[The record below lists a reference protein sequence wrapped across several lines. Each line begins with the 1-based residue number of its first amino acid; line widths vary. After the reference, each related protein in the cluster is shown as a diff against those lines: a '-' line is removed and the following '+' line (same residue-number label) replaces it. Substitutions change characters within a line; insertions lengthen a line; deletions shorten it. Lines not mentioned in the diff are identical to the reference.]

1 MDSPAATAAVSL
13 LSGRKES
20 MPVPDAAKITVAI
33 RVRPLTE
40 EEERMER
47 VMSQGVVVDG
57 TQVQV
62 NGKDGRSQRTFAF
75 DHCFDSTFVGS
86 KTGSQEHL
94 FETIGRKVLTDA
106 WEGFNTCVFAYG
118 QTGSGKTHT
127 MLGGDKPGEEGLL
140 PRIGRE
146 LLKSIEDAKY
156 QNSRKKASGMRGRD
170 GKVPATTNA
179 AVEGNADSR
188 TSYGGYRSGDDEEDD
203 ASSSGGSSD
212 SSMSSSST
220 SSSSYAKEGSEEGK
234 EEEEEDFVQF
244 ELKAS
249 YVELYN
255 EKFYDLLSKAPT
267 NSESLKL
274 REDPKKGAFLKGAT
288 WETVGDWAEMQSVM
302 ERGKAAR
309 RTATTKMNEMSSR
322 SHAIF
327 MLEFRQMTNN
337 RSLLPQTSST
347 SSSALEENA
356 AVARVSQICLVDLAG
371 SERRDKSGIVDPVRA
386 REGSQINL
394 SLVHLGKVLNSLA
407 NQSMSGT
414 GGKEN
419 SSSSSSSGSSRFMGE
434 SPARTPS
441 KVKAAERGEFVNYR
455 ESKLTMLL
463 RESLG
468 GNAKTIM
475 LATVAPSHAQ
485 MNETVNTLGYA
496 NNAKNIFTRP
506 HVNEDPR
513 NRVIRQL
520 LEEMNV
526 LRTQLAAKKGEED
539 MFLPAQANP
548 LTSVMSKEEEGEE
561 GIRAG
566 NAAREGR
573 VRMCNE
579 RTGTPQRSPIMLKVD
594 GKEQDEVVV
603 PAQEQEQGG
612 EEVHTPWLDEE
623 SARQNMED
631 DELAPSTSLSLAGGP
646 NGRMRSKSAASD
658 KQPGGGSSAATAGG
672 MGGHARKPSEINNRL
687 PRLAKAVVTQGVGLP
702 APAAGFLR
710 SSANNTRNKATTTTS
725 TKRFITP
732 DDSPAI
738 PETTAAAEAA
748 AETTTKI
755 HTLSMDSA
763 IPETNPKPSYYN
775 ITYMSLSDVQD
786 MKKRFLNIEH
796 EITSQAIKNLTN
808 EGDASMLSEKV
819 LTVLPLVIEANS
831 LAQSSNK
838 PTSFYLDIFPR
849 PPSTTHPVLRLEETL
864 SSTGHGALAEAM
876 GLQHLSSLSTPALLP
891 ALLETADMV
900 PTVVVRARGALN
912 DSICDMSIEEFKE
925 ALIGMKAAR
934 ARPEGRMPLLE
945 GGGHRQHRHAD
956 SLDSD
961 SGARGGGLG
970 GSLGSAIS
978 AEDDAFHFKGQDS
991 LLGRSEV
998 YLSALLDNR
1007 NVLGCFPL
1015 LSGMDGACIGT
1026 VKLRLVPLNELS
1038 STPTLGTDKSY
1049 TLKLDLESLDV
1060 EKQHLGQ
1067 LGLGGAWNSN
1077 PAFPG
1082 NPALRYPDE
1091 NGPGLVLRY
1100 GFWPSETCGEVELS
1114 MNSSR
1119 VREMFS
1125 RATTE
1130 TVCYPIAH
1138 QATLHVENITPSFL
1152 TYLATGALRLTLHIT
1167 SDPSEA
1173 ELWSRHQGLPQL
1185 PTVRCDALSQVH
1197 SMDSPEDLESVM
1209 IGEGGGGGG
1218 GGRLRSMNI
1227 DIPEQEVEEG
1237 DMFSVMGSLAPPGA
1251 FDTCSAINMRMNG
1264 KMSVRRSQSTRH
1276 AAHFYSEQHPD
1287 TACFLYMGV
1296 DLLEP
1301 ILEPGID
1308 YFSDLPTKF
1317 VPVDIKPLSFR
1328 RRYLGGGKR
1337 GGKGGIERRTEAV
1350 GVVGFNPVSLLM
1362 NRSSSG
1368 SRRRAASGFG
1378 SGLEMED
1385 DNVSEMGDCWD
1396 GSDLGSV
1403 VSNATAATAWDGGPS
1418 APNLDRMSGADAVFH
1433 VMANPLIRIRQMRIV
1448 IEQVSKAGGGGIMLL
1463 ESVLHVRVSKYESS
1477 EVRLWTGEFEK
1488 DNVVAIP
1495 LDIVRVERSVCK
1507 KRLEVIVDL
1516 PGAENMYETCG
1527 RGGRVYLGVEVA
1539 VFVEGAAQPVII
1551 PRTVV
1556 MKVLPPK
1563 RHEGMMYTLKK
1574 KVVEPMSDRL
1584 HRIGTYYAVK
1594 ISKGAH
1600 LRETVSD
1607 FIQYKLEAHQ
1617 ELLKRME
1624 KARMLQEGEG
1634 KEGVLGAEM
1643 VKGQPDLTFESWKAA
1658 LHRKGGGIKNN
1669 YHHHQTNSKLNLE
1682 GVARRMRNLD
1692 LGEDEDEVE
1701 MEEETNEEDVVF
1713 TGHRTRRQHLSTMA
1727 MNVEERKAVASAL
1740 FGVDLTVERAN
1751 GKGAVPVRAPNG
1763 VYYMEKI
1770 PAPEGRPVSYLYPA
1784 RGMGDQL
1791 MREQVRQW
1799 QALSPMWVVDVP
1811 DFPTTREGFLS
1822 MRTGLLGAT
1831 ISRLWFVW
1839 RRPFLFIYKSKPPA
1853 DSKAYHAPVDVVN
1866 VTDCDVILAEKNED
1880 ELGFVIKGTTKK
1892 WHLQAANED
1901 DLTSWLVALG
1911 QPVKN
1916 LPPGGSQE
1924 LMMLMNCSSSSS
1936 SSSVVSGMMPPRLG
1950 YRGRAST
1957 LASTASVGSVST
1969 RGSHFQQQ
1977 QQQGGVYAGHGAY
1990 GGDGAKKSRT
2000 RNNGLVLSP
2009 MGPQTF
2015 DASHSG
2021 TAQHLRGP
2029 GRGMPYR

>member
-1 MDSPAATAAVSL
+1 
-13 LSGRKES
+13 
-20 MPVPDAAKITVAI
+20 
-33 RVRPLTE
+33 
-40 EEERMER
+40 
-47 VMSQGVVVDG
+47 
-57 TQVQV
+57 
-62 NGKDGRSQRTFAF
+62 
-75 DHCFDSTFVGS
+75 
-86 KTGSQEHL
+86 
-94 FETIGRKVLTDA
+94 
-106 WEGFNTCVFAYG
+106 
-118 QTGSGKTHT
+118 

-140 PRIGRE
+140 PRIGHE
-146 LLKSIEDAKY
+146 LLQSIEDAKY
-156 QNSRKKASGMRGRD
+156 QNSRKKTSWVRGRNAR
-170 GKVPATTNA
+170 VPATTTA
-179 AVEGNADSR
+179 AAEGKPDSR

-203 ASSSGGSSD
+203 ASISGSSSD
-212 SSMSSSST
+212 SSMASSSS
-220 SSSSYAKEGSEEGK
+220 SSSSSCAKEGSEEG
-234 EEEEEDFVQF
+234 EEDEEEDLVQF

-255 EKFYDLLSKAPT
+255 EKFYDLLSKAPS

-274 REDPKKGAFLKGAT
+274 REDPKKGAFLQGAT
-288 WETVGDWAEMQSVM
+288 WETVDDWAGMQSVM

-337 RSLLPQTSST
+337 RSLLPQTSSA
-347 SSSALEENA
+347 SSSGLEENA

-371 SERRDKSGIVDPVRA
+371 SERRDKSGVVDPVRA

-407 NQSMSGT
+407 NQSMSGA

-419 SSSSSSSGSSRFMGE
+419 SSSSSSSSSSSRLLGE

-485 MNETVNTLGYA
+485 MNETINTLGYA

-513 NRVIRQL
+513 DRVIRQL
-520 LEEMNV
+520 LEEMNA
-526 LRTQLAAKKGEED
+526 LRTQLAAKKGGED
-539 MFLPAQANP
+539 IMSPAQANP
-548 LTSVMSKEEEGEE
+548 LTSVLSKDGEGEE
-561 GIRAG
+561 GVRAAG
-566 NAAREGR
+566 AVGEGR
-573 VRMCNE
+573 VRMGNE
-579 RTGTPQRSPIMLKVD
+579 RMGTPQRSPVMLKVD
-594 GKEQDEVVV
+594 GKEQDEVVA
-603 PAQEQEQGG
+603 PAQEQAQVV
-612 EEVHTPWLDEE
+612 EEVHAPWLDEE

-631 DELAPSTSLSLAGGP
+631 DELAPSTSISLAGGP
-646 NGRMRSKSAASD
+646 NGRLRSKSAASD
-658 KQPGGGSSAATAGG
+658 KQPGGGSAAVTAGG
-672 MGGHARKPSEINNRL
+672 MEGHARKPSEINNRL
-687 PRLAKAVVTQGVGLP
+687 PRLTKAVVTQGAGLP
-702 APAAGFLR
+702 APAAGLLR
-710 SSANNTRNKATTTTS
+710 SSTTNARSKSTTMG

-732 DDSPAI
+732 DDSPATTT
-738 PETTAAAEAA
+738 TTAAVEAA
-748 AETTTKI
+748 VAPTTTT
-755 HTLSMDSA
+755 HTLSMGSA
-763 IPETNPKPSYYN
+763 IPETNPQPSYYN
-775 ITYMSLSDVQD
+775 TTYMSLSDVQD

-808 EGDASMLSEKV
+808 EGDASMLSQKV

-838 PTSFYLDIFPR
+838 PTSFYLDILPR
-849 PPSTTHPVLRLEETL
+849 SPSTTHPVLRLEETL

-876 GLQHLSSLSTPALLP
+876 DLQHLSSLSTQALLP
-891 ALLETADMV
+891 ALLEAADMV
-900 PTVVVRARGALN
+900 PTVVVRARGALS

-925 ALIGMKAAR
+925 ALVKMKAAR

-945 GGGHRQHRHAD
+945 GGGHRQHRQAD

-978 AEDDAFHFKGQDS
+978 AGEDAFHFKGQDS

-1015 LSGMDGACIGT
+1015 LSGVDGACVGT

-1038 STPTLGTDKSY
+1038 STPTLGTDKAY

-1077 PAFPG
+1077 PASFG

-1091 NGPGLVLRY
+1091 SGPGLVLRY

-1114 MNSSR
+1114 THSSM

-1138 QATLHVENITPSFL
+1138 QATLHVKSITPSFL

-1167 SDPSEA
+1167 RDPSEA

-1197 SMDSPEDLESVM
+1197 SIDSPEDLECVM
-1209 IGEGGGGGG
+1209 TGDGGGGGGGG
-1218 GGRLRSMNI
+1218 GGRRLRAMNI

-1237 DMFSVMGSLAPPGA
+1237 DVFSVMGSLAPPGA
-1251 FDTCSAINMRMNG
+1251 FDTCSAMGVRMNE

-1276 AAHFYSEQHPD
+1276 AARFYSEQHPD

-1301 ILEPGID
+1301 ILEPGVD

-1328 RRYLGGGKR
+1328 RRYLGGGGR
-1337 GGKGGIERRTEAV
+1337 GGKGGVERRTEAV

-1368 SRRRAASGFG
+1368 SRRRAESGFG
-1378 SGLEMED
+1378 SGVEMED

-1403 VSNATAATAWDGGPS
+1403 VSNATAATAWDGAPS
-1418 APNLDRMSGADAVFH
+1418 APKLERMSGADAVFH
-1433 VMANPLIRIRQMRIV
+1433 VMANPLIRIRQMKIV
-1448 IEQVSKAGGGGIMLL
+1448 IEQVSKAGGGEMMLL

-1477 EVRLWTGEFEK
+1477 EVRLWTGKFEK

-1507 KRLEVIVDL
+1507 KRLEVTVDL

-1594 ISKGAH
+1594 ISRGAH

-1607 FIQYKLEAHQ
+1607 FIQFKLEAHQ

-1624 KARMLQEGEG
+1624 KARMLQEGGG
-1634 KEGVLGAEM
+1634 KEGVFGAEM

-1658 LHRKGGGIKNN
+1658 LHGKGEGTKNN
-1669 YHHHQTNSKLNLE
+1669 HHRQQQQQQQQQTKSKKALE
-1682 GVARRMRNLD
+1682 GIAGRMPNLG
-1692 LGEDEDEVE
+1692 LGEDKDEVE
-1701 MEEETNEEDVVF
+1701 MEEEAVEEDVVF
-1713 TGHRTRRQHLSTMA
+1713 TSHRAQRQHLSTMA

-1740 FGVDLTVERAN
+1740 FGVDLTVQRAN

-1763 VYYMEKI
+1763 VYYMERT

-1799 QALSPMWVVDVP
+1799 QALSPVWVVDVP

-1866 VTDCDVILAEKNED
+1866 VTDCDVILAEKNDD

-1924 LMMLMNCSSSSS
+1924 LMMLMNGSSSSSS

-1950 YRGRAST
+1950 YRGQRPT

-1969 RGSHFQQQ
+1969 RASHFQQQ
-1977 QQQGGVYAGHGAY
+1977 GEYAGHGAY
-1990 GGDGAKKSRT
+1990 GGHGAKNART
-2000 RNNGLVLSP
+2000 RNHGLVLSP
-2009 MGPQTF
+2009 MAPQT
-2015 DASHSG
+2015 SHSG